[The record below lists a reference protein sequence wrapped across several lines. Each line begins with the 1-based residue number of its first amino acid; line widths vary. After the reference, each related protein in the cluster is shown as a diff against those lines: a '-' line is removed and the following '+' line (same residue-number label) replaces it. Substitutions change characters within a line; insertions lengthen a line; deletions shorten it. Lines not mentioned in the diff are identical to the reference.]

1 MRSRTFFASLT
12 ALCLAFLLACANSN
26 LPAHSFLSKKNAAK
40 KIGETYFLAC
50 STNKFKQQNL
60 NQEHYPSRSAT
71 KLALAWR
78 DLVSTQKYCT
88 LEDELATKNEI
99 MSKLGAGWLQTQVQE
114 NDCVYIFLS
123 LPCFPSDHKK
133 EVYLLPYDT
142 EPSNL
147 DKSAIRL
154 DQILDSVKKLKAKNV
169 FIFIEGPFAG
179 AVEAIGADDCWFGV
193 YNLIVD
199 KKTESNIE
207 KSKKLVLILSSKD
220 NQPTTSGAF
229 FQIMAQELSNLPHQ
243 TNLSTFFERVKIK
256 LMDQTKANC
265 KVCKGQIPAL
275 YGKSLAKQINLGPSC
290 LIPSSCE

>member
-1 MRSRTFFASLT
+1 
-12 ALCLAFLLACANSN
+12 
-26 LPAHSFLSKKNAAK
+26 
-40 KIGETYFLAC
+40 
-50 STNKFKQQNL
+50 
-60 NQEHYPSRSAT
+60 
-71 KLALAWR
+71 
-78 DLVSTQKYCT
+78 
-88 LEDELATKNEI
+88 
-99 MSKLGAGWLQTQVQE
+99 MSKLGAGWLQSQVKE

-154 DQILDSVKKLKAKNV
+154 DQILDSIKKLKAKNV

-229 FQIMAQELSNLPHQ
+229 FQIMAQELSNLPHP
-243 TNLSTFFERVKIK
+243 TNLSAFFEQG
-256 LMDQTKANC
+256 LKA
-265 KVCKGQIPAL
+265 
-275 YGKSLAKQINLGPSC
+275 GKDPPSLVHVHLIWIDVDVDVLAAPIRGLDNKSNYLECVRSEDPFDHHTPNL
-290 LIPSSCE
+290 SSGACSVFVQMRKSDHTFLSGV